1 MEESTNPFK
10 QMESD
15 ESCPPNLRGEIVSE
29 IDFIRNSLTVV
40 KLYVGELFGVALAM
54 SGLPAA
60 DPLTPDL

>member
-10 QMESD
+10 QMEPD

-40 KLYVGELFGVALAM
+40 RLYVGELFGVALAL
-54 SGLPAA
+54 SSAPSA
-60 DPLTPDL
+60 DPLTTDL